1 MLTVFLK
8 IISIFCMVAIG
19 YMANKRDILPM
30 DSNRYLVNLI
40 LVITNPCLIISSM
53 SSQTLSS
60 DTVRQAIEILAGSVV
75 FFVAGAVIAF
85 FIVRALHYD
94 PAEDQG
100 VLMVIIT
107 AVNSG
112 FMGFPI
118 TKAIFGDTYFF
129 LMVIQNIILNFYLYF
144 LSVIQINYG
153 QKKKSSLAD
162 VLRPLLNNC
171 TYALIIGL
179 IILVTGYRMP
189 SLALDFFDTIA
200 NATIPVSMIVVGIQL
215 AESNLTEMLKNTKL
229 IAACLCNVVLMPL
242 LTFLA
247 VNWLPLMTESK
258 VILIFAASFPC
269 AVVSVAMAAQE
280 KKNSA
285 LMAEGVALT
294 TLFSLCTLPIVSVFL
309 MSWYL

>member
-8 IISIFCMVAIG
+8 IVSIFCMAAVG
-19 YMANKRDILPM
+19 YIANKRDILPM
-30 DSNRYLVNLI
+30 DSNKYLVNLI

-60 DTVRQAIEILAGSVV
+60 DTIRQVAEILAGSVV
-75 FFVAGAVIAF
+75 FFVAGGAAAF
-85 FIVRALHYD
+85 FIVKALRYE
-94 PAEDQG
+94 PSEDQG

-118 TKAIFGDTYFF
+118 TKAIFGDKYFF

-144 LSVIQINYG
+144 LAIIQMNYG
-153 QKKKSSLAD
+153 QKKKSSPAD
-162 VLRPLLNNC
+162 VFRPLLNNC

-179 IILVTGYRMP
+179 IILVTRCRIP
-189 SLALDFFDTIA
+189 SPALDFFDTIA

-215 AESNLTEMLKNTKL
+215 AESDLKKMLKNTKL
-229 IAACLCNVVLMPL
+229 IIACLCNVLLMPL
-242 LTFLA
+242 LTFLV

-258 VILIFAASFPC
+258 VTLIFAASFPC
-269 AVVSVAMAAQE
+269 AVVSVAMAARE

-294 TLFSLCTLPIVSVFL
+294 TLFSLCTLPFIAVFL
-309 MSWYL
+309 MSRYL